1 MSAII
6 YLDGTTVFT
15 DDKDDPVVQ
24 QELLQSQLY
33 SFDEM
38 KVDDSRVLKAYRS
51 RELFD
56 SDWTQNVDS
65 PLDSTTKTAWATYRQ
80 GLRDLPASAKWPN
93 SFTKAEFPLAPGV
106 TEVPDEAIRFVA
118 EIDDP
123 LGIGTTSW
131 IGQRT
136 ETVELAGPP
145 VYKNTPNTRKT
156 IIFEAPLDTM
166 QGTVS
171 IGDTFAYNGESC
183 TISGVAAT
191 SITLAT
197 GIGATI
203 PVNTVGKFLHNKITL
218 YKQNKPEPIQS
229 VSVGSTTASPG
240 TAVTWTYKLENI
252 VPQEL
257 PLTWELHGAEGLGLV
272 DTGTVNVGVSSTT
285 SFAAVY
291 SVTVNVPSDLSGWRT
306 TNRELNV
313 TFDVPSDPTIGKIV
327 GITT

>member
-1 MSAII
+1 MGIQI
-6 YLDGTTVFT
+6 NLDGSTTDIPDNIV
-15 DDKDDPVVQ
+15 DEQ
-24 QELLQSQLY
+24 QSFANELAGWQRSQ
-33 SFDEM
+33 DQEM
-38 KVDDSRVLKAYRS
+38 I
-51 RELFD
+51 ELRKQRD
-56 SDWTQNVDS
+56 QLLLECDWTQASDS

-80 GLRDLPASAKWPN
+80 KLRDLTSLANAPNHFLDSEWPI
-93 SFTKAEFPLAPGV
+93 APGKS
-106 TEVPDEAIRFVA
+106 ELPEESMEFVRSNL
-118 EIDDP
+118 DP
-123 LGIGTTSW
+123 VGLGTTSW
-131 IGQRT
+131 VVSTTGY
-136 ETVELAGPP
+136 VELNGPP
-145 VYKNTPNTRKT
+145 VYKNTPSTRKT

-183 TISGVAAT
+183 TITGVAAT

-203 PVNTVGKFLHNKITL
+203 PINTVGKFLQQKVIR

-229 VSVGSTTASPG
+229 VSVGSTIASPG

-291 SVTVNVPSDLSGWRT
+291 SVTVDVPSDLSAWKT
-306 TNRELNV
+306 TTREINV
-313 TFDVPSDPTIGKIV
+313 TFDVPSDPPIGKNV